1 MKKKLL
7 ITSGIVVCV
16 LIIFFSQRDQ
26 SVILEKDR
34 VDQKYPNTTIHD
46 QQPGS
51 VKNIKTLSAEQFE
64 NEIKLSEVE
73 RKFLKSFCESQ
84 ADLVIAQAVL
94 LSRHAP
100 NSPQID
106 ELRKAV
112 FLNPQMSINSIAK
125 FINNEDLPGFELEKS
140 ALLSMGTEIAFDES
154 SKHALVEASTTELYK
169 MVNALPD
176 LPVGH
181 SLTTGPEA
189 EMNFI
194 MSLGKEDANK
204 LTSAVSYFKNASE
217 GTDGVVQHKD
227 VVNLLKEIDNP
238 VIKNILAR
246 NYFDSNKEKLS
257 SEALTEMKE
266 VGVNYDAYAKS
277 AE

>member
-1 MKKKLL
+1 MKKNLL
-7 ITSGIVVCV
+7 ITSGIVVFA

-26 SVILEKDR
+26 TAILEKDR
-34 VDQKYPNTTIHD
+34 VDQNFPNTTTHD
-46 QQPGS
+46 QQSGS
-51 VKNIKTLSAEQFE
+51 VKTIKILSAEQFG
-64 NEIKLSEVE
+64 NELKLSEVE
-73 RKFLKSFCESQ
+73 RKFLKSFSESQ

-100 NSPQID
+100 NSPQVD

-140 ALLSMGTEIAFDES
+140 ALLSMGTEIASDES
-154 SKHALVEASTTELYK
+154 SKQALVEASTTELYK

-176 LPVGH
+176 LPAGH
-181 SLTTGPEA
+181 SEAIGPEA

-194 MSLGKEDANK
+194 KSLGKEDANK
-204 LTSAVSYFKNASE
+204 LASAVSYFKNASE

>member
-1 MKKKLL
+1 
-7 ITSGIVVCV
+7 
-16 LIIFFSQRDQ
+16 
-26 SVILEKDR
+26 
-34 VDQKYPNTTIHD
+34 
-46 QQPGS
+46 
-51 VKNIKTLSAEQFE
+51 
-64 NEIKLSEVE
+64 
-73 RKFLKSFCESQ
+73 
-84 ADLVIAQAVL
+84 
-94 LSRHAP
+94 
-100 NSPQID
+100 
-106 ELRKAV
+106 
-112 FLNPQMSINSIAK
+112 
-125 FINNEDLPGFELEKS
+125 
-140 ALLSMGTEIAFDES
+140 
-154 SKHALVEASTTELYK
+154 
-169 MVNALPD
+169 
-176 LPVGH
+176 
-181 SLTTGPEA
+181 
-189 EMNFI
+189 MNFI